1 MPNLN
6 VRGFELTESTSVR
19 GKVALLECTH
29 FVIQGDRDLNVRNG
43 GRTLTDLTNNQIGLF
58 LEVNKHHGGRGA
70 AAPATLIAG
79 QQV

>member
-29 FVIQGDRDLNVRNG
+29 FEIQGDRDPNLRNG

-58 LEVNKHHGGRGA
+58 LEVNKQHGGRGA
-70 AAPATLIAG
+70 AAPATLIAA